1 MAERIDVELSTPGC
15 ASRLADTF
23 DSKAK
28 LKRPLNDIANDL
40 ADEIETLDIYDV
52 FPLLGT
58 CEYTMS
64 VLFDF
69 L

>member
-40 ADEIETLDIYDV
+40 ADEIETLEINDV
-52 FPLLGT
+52 YPLLGT
-58 CEYTMS
+58 WENIMS
-64 VLFDF
+64 VLIDV